1 MIVGRCAVRLPSILL
16 GILVTDTELK
26 TPESNTIPQV
36 KKTEAA
42 VAVPA
47 KQPDKKLDMERIT
60 PGERFY
66 DVFQFMTGKV
76 FILGITAL
84 LAFTAHKEY
93 GPDKVAGI
101 PNYLKKL
108 QVWAEKKF
116 EPLAKMGEEG
126 SKKRDFGMLMAGGLT
141 STLILSHGGNF
152 FAPVIKWLENS
163 REKITNAY
171 NKKFGTAEDVEIAH
185 EKFKDIPKQNWGDVI
200 KGRLTAYA
208 TVFSSITGAY
218 LAFGRSKNPHS
229 HFKLDTYEEWLG
241 RKVAWLSKESH
252 DIAKTPM
259 SEALTHAQKANK
271 TYRFGKV
278 LAIDLFATS
287 TAIIV
292 WNTVSRLSAKNRV
305 EAEAPSAKA
314 ASDIQNTDTPASD
327 PTSVTSPT
335 THAEKTTPCC
345 RKEML
350 LEGRA
355 ASYAK
360 LIKSQQNAEQ
370 QAHTISG

>member
-1 MIVGRCAVRLPSILL
+1 MNEAEDTKKEPVRTQEAKPEAAASSP
-16 GILVTDTELK
+16 EK
-26 TPESNTIPQV
+26 TPE
-36 KKTEAA
+36 
-42 VAVPA
+42 
-47 KQPDKKLDMERIT
+47 KKLDMERIT

-66 DVFQFMTGKV
+66 DVFQFLTGKV
-76 FILGITAL
+76 FILAVTAV

-101 PNYLKKL
+101 PNYLKRM

-116 EPLAKMGEEG
+116 APLTKIGEEG

-152 FAPVIKWLENS
+152 FAPIIKWLENS

-171 NKKFGTAEDVEIAH
+171 NKKFGTEEDVEIAH

-218 LAFGRSKNPHS
+218 LAFGRSKNPNQ
-229 HFKLDTYEEWLG
+229 HFKLDTYEEWFG
-241 RKVAWLSKESH
+241 RKVSWITKGSH

-259 SEALTHAQKANK
+259 SQALTHQQKANK

-278 LAIDLFATS
+278 LAIDLFATT

-305 EAEAPSAKA
+305 AEEQKAHEELHASYDHKQVPVMPTATQAPQPETEETK
-314 ASDIQNTDTPASD
+314 P
-327 PTSVTSPT
+327 
-335 THAEKTTPCC
+335 THAEKVKPATS
-345 RKEML
+345 KEKL
-350 LEGRA
+350 LESKP
-355 ASYAK
+355 ASYSK
-360 LIKSQQNAEQ
+360 LISTQQQAAEQ
-370 QAHTISG
+370 QTVSLPN